1 MLVWVLLP
9 VLVRTHPRPVCVGL
23 PVLVRTH
30 LILVW
35 VRYTYARLGPFAS
48 ACSYSPYAA
57 LGPFAS
63 ACSYSPYAALGP
75 FASACSYSPYA
86 ALGRLPVLVR
96 THPMLLWAVCQCL
109 FVLTLCCFGPFASAC
124 SYSLSSRSGYDVPTV
139 AEVNDQ
145 AVG

>member
-1 MLVWVLLP
+1 MALVWVRLPVHARRHVRTHPMLVSVRLPVLFRTHPMLVWVLLP

-35 VRYTYARLGPFAS
+35 VRYTYARSGPFAS

-57 LGPFAS
+57 L
-63 ACSYSPYAALGP
+63 
-75 FASACSYSPYA
+75 
-86 ALGRLPVLVR
+86 
-96 THPMLLWAVCQCL
+96 
-109 FVLTLCCFGPFASAC
+109 GPFASAC